1 MRTRAPAPV
10 PGPRIVGPR
19 KRPPSRAPV
28 ERREGHLDGGTV
40 PAVADG
46 APDPSFGPSGYLPE
60 RAARRARKIV
70 LRAPLGMQWIV
81 ASVIAGLVV
90 VVAGVLFLQRSAE
103 PPPAPWQPVGTVDEV
118 APARRVDTLGVL
130 VVAAGGRVR
139 AFAGAD
145 GVAYCPPSNRLE
157 APGDRVW
164 SLTGRGLGGTPS
176 LDEHPTLV
184 QDGTVY
190 LDLTRTITGP
200 DPSDDPVA
208 PGCS

>member
-1 MRTRAPAPV
+1 MRTRAPVPV
-10 PGPRIVGPR
+10 PGPRIVGAR
-19 KRPPSRAPV
+19 KRPPSRAPA
-28 ERREGHLDGGTV
+28 ERREGLLDGGTV

-81 ASVIAGLVV
+81 ASVVAGLVV
-90 VVAGVLFLQRSAE
+90 VVAGVLFLQRSAA
-103 PPPAPWQPVGTVDEV
+103 PPPAPWQPVGTLEEV
-118 APARRVDTLGVL
+118 APTRRVDTLGVL

-157 APGDRVW
+157 SLDDRVW

-190 LDLTRTITGP
+190 VDLTRTTAGP
-200 DPSDDPVA
+200 DPSDDPA
-208 PGCS
+208 EAGCS